1 MLKYLDGTSSII
13 GRLRD
18 SLNTFWR
25 DSNRFYLF
33 QFAAFC
39 WRVLII
45 FMKLYG
51 WILTGCFPNLHDAL
65 CWNSS
70 LQALLC
76 FWRRLL
82 ISFRFSEKS
91 RFNLN
96 AKRLVLFWREKKWKI
111 RIYRKKAHPRNRL
124 SCFRRCLCILL
135 GWIWEQVCVFFQN
148 RLKCV
153 FETVLLMCCF
163 RIAINR

>member
-70 LQALLC
+70 LQALLTAATDFISI
-76 FWRRLL
+76 FWKVTLQ
-82 ISFRFSEKS
+82 FEC
-91 RFNLN
+91 
-96 AKRLVLFWREKKWKI
+96 KRLVIFWSEKKKKI
-111 RIYRKKAHPRNRL
+111 RIYRKKTHPRNRL